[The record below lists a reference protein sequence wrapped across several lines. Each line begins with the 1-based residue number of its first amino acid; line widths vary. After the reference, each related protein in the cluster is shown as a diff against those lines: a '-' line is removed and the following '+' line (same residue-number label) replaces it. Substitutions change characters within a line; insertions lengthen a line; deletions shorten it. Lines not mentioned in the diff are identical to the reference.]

1 MPLRRARSSMLRM
14 AMPPV
19 TLAVA
24 SSGLFSSEREFVV
37 IGVSS
42 QRDGLWLG
50 GVHEGRGWSDGE
62 HGDRRPA
69 TAGAAV
75 TLRALVDRLV
85 PAADDELVPAFA
97 VAGGAGL

>member
-24 SSGLFSSEREFVV
+24 SSGLFSSERGFIV

-42 QRDGLWLG
+42 QRDGLWPG
-50 GVHEGRGWSDGE
+50 GVTEGRGGADGA
-62 HGDRRPA
+62 HDTRRQ
-69 TAGAAV
+69 AGAAAV
-75 TLRALVDRLV
+75 LAPELAVARLPMPRSGALVIERQVRAL
-85 PAADDELVPAFA
+85 P
-97 VAGGAGL
+97 